1 MRRLLPLLV
10 LLIAIALP
18 VALRA
23 QKESPVRTV
32 HGQVVDKDGNVLQN
46 AVVQLRNLKSQSIR
60 SYISDENGE
69 YRFSGL
75 DPNID
80 YEIHAES
87 TDMTS
92 TPHKITSFDTRK
104 EIDLT
109 IRVDK
114 KKPGK

>member
-1 MRRLLPLLV
+1 MRRLLPLLA

-18 VALRA
+18 IALHA

-46 AVVQLRNLKSQSIR
+46 AVVQLRNLKTQSIR

-114 KKPGK
+114 KKTGK